1 MPCLDLDEA
10 ILYAR
15 GSGSRSYIEGM
26 TELEPRPHTTGT
38 DVVGDL
44 KRFEDVL
51 LTELASAGLPTESVL
66 VEVDERGRMLS
77 NVAGA
82 LARLTPEDR
91 LRSYYVSK
99 MIAAVGVGLFDAALN
114 YLWDE
119 TVSELRRR
127 VAGYDLGY
135 FYDIAVNSPDR
146 RKQLSTVEDL
156 SRVDDVD
163 LLRAC
168 REIGLI
174 SAVGHAQLDHIR
186 YMRNYAS
193 AAHPNQVE
201 LTGLQL
207 AQWLETC
214 IREVITLP
222 LDTVTAET
230 GKLLRNIRATRL
242 APTDVGTITAFF
254 DELPGDRA
262 DALAAGLFGLYTEP
276 ASTPETKDNIRLL
289 WPELWPAVS
298 DDVRHEFGTK
308 HARYAANADRAQS
321 LASRELLDLV
331 NGQAY
336 LPDQIRAANLA
347 DILDALLAAHHG
359 FNNFYNEPSPAR
371 ALEAF
376 VGERGDVP
384 EGVVARYTAVLVEVF
399 LTNGHGLAFSAN
411 PIYTRLLERLESRQA
426 GLALRSIRNPA
437 IGTKLQYPIGQQ
449 QWSKLLELLAPKLTR
464 RSDRELLDAIS
475 SYEGPLSRLPQARS
489 VRNLLEPQRGRS
501 GQRA

>member
-1 MPCLDLDEA
+1 MIDL
-10 ILYAR
+10 R
-15 GSGSRSYIEGM
+15 
-26 TELEPRPHTTGT
+26 
-38 DVVGDL
+38 
-44 KRFEDVL
+44 RFEDVL
-51 LTELASAGLPTESVL
+51 LTQLGSAGLPTEDVL
-66 VEVDERGRMLS
+66 VDVDERGRMLA

-82 LARLTPEDR
+82 LTRLGPEDR
-91 LRSYYVSK
+91 ARSHYVSK
-99 MIAAVGVGLFDAALN
+99 MVGAVAVGLFDAALN

-146 RKQLSTVEDL
+146 RKQLSTADDL
-156 SRVDDVD
+156 GRVDDID

-230 GKLLRNIRATRL
+230 GKLLRNIKATRL
-242 APTDVGTITAFF
+242 AQADVGAIVAFF

-262 DALAAGLFGLYTEP
+262 DALAAGLFGLYTDP
-276 ASTPETKDNIRLL
+276 GSTPETKDNVRLL

-298 DDVRHEFGTK
+298 ENARHDFGTK

-321 LASRELLDLV
+321 QASRELLDLV

-336 LPDQIRAANLA
+336 LPDQIRAANLS

-384 EGVVARYTAVLVEVF
+384 EGVVARYTAALVEVF
-399 LTNGHGLAFSAN
+399 LTNGYGVAFAAD
-411 PIYTRLLERLESRQA
+411 PIYTRLLERLDSRQA
-426 GLALRSIRNPA
+426 GLALRAIRNPA
-437 IGTKLQYPIGQQ
+437 IAAKLQYPIGQQ
-449 QWSKLLELLAPKLTR
+449 QWPKLLGLLAPKLTR
-464 RSDRELLDAIS
+464 RSDRELLDAIQ
-475 SYEGPLSRLPQARS
+475 SYDGPLHRLPQARS
-489 VRNLLEPQRGRS
+489 VQPLLDPQRKRPAH
-501 GQRA
+501 RA

>member
-1 MPCLDLDEA
+1 MA
-10 ILYAR
+10 
-15 GSGSRSYIEGM
+15 
-26 TELEPRPHTTGT
+26 ELEPHVPPSRS

-44 KRFEDVL
+44 RQFEDVL
-51 LTELASAGLPTESVL
+51 SAQLDSAGLPTQAVL
-66 VEVDERGRMLS
+66 VDVDERGRMLV

-82 LARLTPEDR
+82 LSRLERDDR
-91 LRSYYVSK
+91 VRAYYVSK
-99 MIAAVGVGLFDAALN
+99 MIAAVAVGLFDAALN

-127 VAGYDLGY
+127 VSGYDLGY
-135 FYDIAVNSPDR
+135 FYDIAVSSPDR
-146 RKQLSTVEDL
+146 RKQLSTTDDL
-156 SRVDDVD
+156 VRVDDVD

-174 SAVGHAQLDHIR
+174 SAIGHAQLDHIR

-230 GKLLRNIRATRL
+230 GKLLRNMKAARL
-242 APTDVGTITAFF
+242 APADVGAIAAFF

-262 DALAAGLFGLYTEP
+262 DALAAGLFGLYTDS
-276 ASTPETKDNIRLL
+276 ASTPETKDNVRLL

-298 DDVRHEFGTK
+298 EDARHEFGTK
-308 HARYAANADRAQS
+308 HARYTANADRPQA

-331 NGQAY
+331 SGQAY
-336 LPDQIRAANLA
+336 LPDQIRAANLS

-359 FNNFYNEPSPAR
+359 LNNFYNEPSPAR

-376 VGERGDVP
+376 VGERGEVP
-384 EGVVARYTAVLVEVF
+384 DGVVARYTAALVEVF
-399 LTNGHGLAFSAN
+399 LSNGHGVAFSAD
-411 PIYTRLLERLESRQA
+411 PIYTRLLERLDSRQA
-426 GLALRSIRNPA
+426 GLALRAIRSPA
-437 IGTKLQYPIGQQ
+437 IATKLQYSTGQQ
-449 QWSKLLELLAPKLTR
+449 QWSKLLGLLAPKLTR
-464 RSDRELLDAIS
+464 RSDRELLDAVQG
-475 SYEGPLSRLPQARS
+475 YDGPLYRLPEVKSVKALLDPTRERPAR
-489 VRNLLEPQRGRS
+489 RS
-501 GQRA
+501 

>member
-1 MPCLDLDEA
+1 
-10 ILYAR
+10 
-15 GSGSRSYIEGM
+15 M
-26 TELEPRPHTTGT
+26 TELEPRVSTTGT
-38 DVVGDL
+38 DVEGDL
-44 KRFEDVL
+44 RRFEDVL
-51 LTELASAGLPTESVL
+51 LTQLASAGLPTEDVL
-66 VEVDERGRMLS
+66 VDVDERGRMLG

-82 LARLTPEDR
+82 LIRLGPEDR
-91 LRSYYVSK
+91 VRSYYVSK
-99 MIAAVGVGLFDAALN
+99 MIAAVAVGLFDAALN

-127 VAGYDLGY
+127 IAGYDLGY
-135 FYDIAVNSPDR
+135 FFDIAVNSPDR
-146 RKQLSTVEDL
+146 RKQLSTADDL
-156 SRVDDVD
+156 VRVDDVD

-207 AQWLETC
+207 AQWLESC

-230 GKLLRNIRATRL
+230 GKLLRNIKATRL
-242 APTDVGTITAFF
+242 AQGDVGAITAFF

-262 DALAAGLFGLYTEP
+262 DALAAGLFGLYTDS
-276 ASTPETKDNIRLL
+276 ASTPETKDNVRLL

-298 DDVRHEFGTK
+298 EDVRHEFGTK
-308 HARYAANADRAQS
+308 HARYTANADRAQS

-336 LPDQIRAANLA
+336 LPDQIRAANLSE
-347 DILDALLAAHHG
+347 ILDALLAAHHG

-384 EGVVARYTAVLVEVF
+384 DGVVPRYTAALVEVF
-399 LTNGHGLAFSAN
+399 LTNGHGVAFAAD
-411 PIYTRLLERLESRQA
+411 PIYTRLLERLDSRQA

-437 IGTKLQYPIGQQ
+437 IVTKLQYPIGQQ
-449 QWSKLLELLAPKLTR
+449 QWSKLLELSAPKLTR
-464 RSDRELLDAIS
+464 RSDRELLEAIQN
-475 SYEGPLSRLPQARS
+475 YEGPLYRLPQAKK
-489 VRNLLEPQRGRS
+489 VQALLEPTRERPA
-501 GQRA
+501 RRP